1 MCTRYD
7 TVTIVVSRSKIF
19 SYAGE
24 QMRELGGTVEY
35 LYWSSRRTER
45 FLNDNNISVPQ
56 LTTTIA
62 SPGRGWLPTFSRTVV
77 DLGNRRPQIAKT
89 IDAALGQMAVS
100 RFDGPG
106 PIKYAKGISP
116 VVFGEFVTWGVE
128 HERQP
133 AVMFTVVDHGR
144 RDKRS
149 VAVCLF
155 GSMDNFPE
163 RVQTAG
169 PAYDG
174 GPFKEGWVSSS
185 APAVYDFIRSHGKQ
199 FDDLYYTP
207 ALMAEEALKI
217 ADGQG
222 IFKNSASGDFLGI
235 DRAWERS
242 FTYGE
247 LAKAQWLAEIY
258 LDVDLSSDE
267 SFLWQYGFRRVLV
280 GAPLWIKTPEPQAI
294 KLYAQTDLTKL
305 VDPKPHAK
313 RPRRLNANKHNELLS
328 ASDIILSPTANE
340 VGLTVPFDV
349 YGSLKA
355 GFITGIATTIVDHMD
370 DEDPRITILN
380 PALARIFVWEWQR
393 DRDLAMIMLADLL
406 ASIRGRQ
413 EMSDGGESPV
423 LLDEVLRAIAL
434 YLPSDFSEYREVVM
448 MARKE
453 VRQYF
458 GSDPNSK

>member
-1 MCTRYD
+1 
-7 TVTIVVSRSKIF
+7 
-19 SYAGE
+19 
-24 QMRELGGTVEY
+24 MRELGGTVEY
-35 LYWSSRRTER
+35 LYWSARRTER
-45 FLNDNNISVPQ
+45 FLNDNNIPVPQ

-77 DLGNRRPQIAKT
+77 DLGNRRPQISKT
-89 IDAALGQMAVS
+89 IEAALGQMAVS
-100 RFDGPG
+100 RFDGPV
-106 PIKYAKGISP
+106 PIRYAKSISP

-133 AVMFTVVDHGR
+133 AVIFTVVDYDR

-169 PAYDG
+169 PGYDG
-174 GPFKEGWVSSS
+174 GPLGEGWVSSS
-185 APAVYDFIRSHGKQ
+185 APAVYNFIRSHGKQ

-207 ALMAEEALKI
+207 ARMAEEALKI

-222 IFKNSASGDFLGI
+222 IFKNSARGEFLGI

-247 LAKAQWLAEIY
+247 VAKAQWLAEIY
-258 LDVDLSSDE
+258 LDVDLSSEE
-267 SFLWQYGFRRVLV
+267 SNLWQDGFRRVLV
-280 GAPLWIKTPEPQAI
+280 GAPLWVKTPEPQAI
-294 KLYAQTDLTKL
+294 KLYSQTDLIGL
-305 VDPKPHAK
+305 ADGKPRAQ
-313 RPRRLNANKHNELLS
+313 RRRRRNASQHQNLLS
-328 ASDIILSPTANE
+328 ASDTISQPAASE
-340 VGLTVPFDV
+340 AGMTVPFDI
-349 YGSLKA
+349 YDSLKA
-355 GFITGIATTIVDHMD
+355 GFTTGVATTVVDHMNA
-370 DEDPRITILN
+370 EVPRITILN
-380 PALARIFVWEWQR
+380 PAFVRVFLWEWQR

-406 ASIRGRQ
+406 ASVRYRQ
-413 EMSDGGESPV
+413 EMGESDESPV
-423 LLDEVLRAIAL
+423 LLDEVLRALAL

-458 GSDPNSK
+458 GADPNAK

>member
-1 MCTRYD
+1 
-7 TVTIVVSRSKIF
+7 
-19 SYAGE
+19 
-24 QMRELGGTVEY
+24 MRELGGTVEY
-35 LYWSSRRTER
+35 LYWSARRTER
-45 FLNDNNISVPQ
+45 FLNDNDIPIPQ
-56 LTTTIA
+56 LATTIA

-89 IDAALGQMAVS
+89 IEAALGQMAVS

-106 PIKYAKGISP
+106 SIRYAKGISP

-133 AVMFTVVDHGR
+133 AVIFTVADYDR
-144 RDKRS
+144 RDKGS

-163 RVQTAG
+163 RVQAAG

-174 GPFKEGWVSSS
+174 GPLKEGWVSSS
-185 APAVYDFIRSHGKQ
+185 APAVYNFIRSHGKQ
-199 FDDLYYTP
+199 FDNLYYTP
-207 ALMAEEALKI
+207 ASMAEEALKI
-217 ADGQG
+217 ADAQG
-222 IFKNSASGDFLGI
+222 IFKNSADGEFLGI

-247 LAKAQWLAEIY
+247 VAKAQWLAEIY
-258 LDVDLSSDE
+258 IDVDVSSTQSLLSQS
-267 SFLWQYGFRRVLV
+267 GFRRVLV

-294 KLYAQTDLTKL
+294 KLYAQADLTEL
-305 VDPKPHAK
+305 ADAKPRAK
-313 RPRRLNANKHNELLS
+313 RHRRRNAGAHHELLPVPDL
-328 ASDIILSPTANE
+328 ALSPAE
-340 VGLTVPFDV
+340 GEMGLIVPFDV
-349 YGSLKA
+349 YDSLKA
-355 GFITGIATTIVDHMD
+355 GFATGVATTVVDHMGD
-370 DEDPRITILN
+370 KDPRITIVN
-380 PALARIFVWEWQR
+380 PAFARVFVWEWRR

-406 ASIRGRQ
+406 ASIRDRQ
-413 EMSDGGESPV
+413 EMSDKDEFPV
-423 LLDEVLRAIAL
+423 LLDEVLRALAL

-458 GSDPNSK
+458 GSDPNAR